1 MSQPAVF
8 LDRDGTINE
17 QMGYIN
23 HLSRFRLLP
32 QAVPAIRSGRVVPIP
47 GDTVL
52 RPGPRVG
59 EGLARLAQAIHRE
72 PGERQEFR

>member
-17 QMGYIN
+17 EMGYIN

-32 QAVPAIRSGRVVPIP
+32 QAVAGHSPP
-47 GDTVL
+47 
-52 RPGPRVG
+52 
-59 EGLARLAQAIHRE
+59 Q
-72 PGERQEFR
+72 